1 MISRFSVRHVSRTF
15 GLLQRAAA
23 AYSSTVN
30 SKVLHPGQRYQ
41 HLTRSAGPCWL
52 PRSLAAELPKPRDS
66 SRNRQGLHCA
76 GKGNIFGH
84 QLHRIKTKKPCQG
97 RVSFGLTGACN
108 TLSQGL
114 GEISAL
120 AGWDT
125 RPGKPILSRKL
136 SPVQLPASPDTSSRR
151 LESRCF
157 GPGKVI
163 ATDQGDLFTVAGIAG
178 QVRPAR
184 ARRQWQG
191 SVKPQPRALSL
202 S

>member
-1 MISRFSVRHVSRTF
+1 MSGSVCRVPYSLSAIRGRL
-15 GLLQRAAA
+15 GLQTNAVRWTLLAAA
-23 AYSSTVN
+23 QLGS
-30 SKVLHPGQRYQ
+30 G
-41 HLTRSAGPCWL
+41 
-52 PRSLAAELPKPRDS
+52 AAEAT
-66 SRNRQGLHCA
+66 RQLAQQARFALCRQRQYLWA
-76 GKGNIFGH
+76 SV
-84 QLHRIKTKKPCQG
+84 RIKTKKPCQG